1 MSEEKKETKPQSS
14 PNWVTRF
21 RNSVFADKAGS
32 VMKMAAK
39 ISSVLVCILV
49 ALLFFLL
56 FYYKQMILSWSKEFV
71 NQFGYVALFFLT
83 WASDVIIQPI
93 PADFFVFGS
102 TFGGASMVKTALV
115 AGSSSALGGST
126 GYFLGKLFGPWR
138 FRRIF
143 GSKVLRAGSNL
154 FKNHGGLAIFVAG
167 ITPIPY
173 SAVCW
178 IGGIYNMSL
187 SSVIINSVI
196 SRTLRYL
203 VVGWLTLYV
212 NANFLGQ

>member
-1 MSEEKKETKPQSS
+1 MSEEKQENKHQSA
-14 PNWVTRF
+14 PNWVEKF

-32 VMKMAAK
+32 VMKIAAK
-39 ISSVLVCILV
+39 ISSFLVCVLI
-49 ALLFFLL
+49 ALLFFFL
-56 FYYKQMILSWSKEFV
+56 FNYKQMILGWCKEFV
-71 NQFGYVALFFLT
+71 NQWGYVALFFLT

-102 TFGGASMVKTALV
+102 NFGGQDRLLTTALV

-143 GSKVLRAGSNL
+143 GSKIMRGGRNL

-187 SSVIINSVI
+187 WSVIVNSVI
-196 SRTLRYL
+196 SRTIRYL
-203 VVGWLTLYV
+203 VVGWLTGYV
-212 NANFLGQ
+212 DANFLG